1 MKIGVIGG
9 SGFIGKHVTKEL
21 LARGYEVVIFD
32 KFKPSIDV
40 PFKEIDILDIATLR
54 ENLINVDGVIH
65 LAALVGVDNCRLNEE
80 DVVRVNFEGTKNI
93 VQICNENGIE
103 KLLFSSSSEVYGDG
117 VSVPFKENDIKIP
130 KSAYGKAKLMSED
143 YLKEY
148 ASDSL
153 KVRVVRY
160 FNVYGSQQ
168 NDNFVISKFL
178 KQAHSGEDITIYGDG
193 QQIRCFSYISDIVN
207 GTILAFEY
215 EGEKFADFNVG
226 NNNPISMEELAI
238 KINELMGNKSKIKFL
253 DLGEEGVRNSSIEIF
268 RRIPS
273 IEKAKLFLNYQPIIS
288 LDKGLEIIIG
298 EKYGNTVSI
307 S

>member
-1 MKIGVIGG
+1 
-9 SGFIGKHVTKEL
+9 
-21 LARGYEVVIFD
+21 
-32 KFKPSIDV
+32 
-40 PFKEIDILDIATLR
+40 
-54 ENLINVDGVIH
+54 H

-93 VQICNENGIE
+93 VQVCTENGIE

-148 ASDSL
+148 VSNSL
-153 KVRVVRY
+153 KIRVVRY

-178 KQAHSGEDITIYGDG
+178 KQAHSGKDITIYGDG

-215 EGEKFADFNVG
+215 EGENFADFNIG
-226 NNNPISMEELAI
+226 NNKPISMEELAI

>member
-9 SGFIGKHVTKEL
+9 GGFIGKHVTKEL
-21 LARGYEVVIFD
+21 IARGYEVIIFD

-40 PFKEIDILDIATLR
+40 PFEEIDILDIATLR
-54 ENLINVDGVIH
+54 EKLINVDGVIH
-65 LAALVGVDNCRLNEE
+65 LAALVGVDNCRSNEE

-93 VQICNENGIE
+93 VEVCIENGIG

-117 VSVPFKENDIKIP
+117 VSVPFKENDVKIP
-130 KSAYGKAKLMSED
+130 KSAYGKAKLMSE
-143 YLKEY
+143 YFLKEY
-148 ASDSL
+148 ANNSF

-178 KQAHSGEDITIYGDG
+178 KQTHNGENITIYGDG

-215 EGEKFADFNVG
+215 EGENFADFNIG
-226 NNNPISMEELAI
+226 NNKPISMGELAV
-238 KINELMGNKSKIKFL
+238 KINELMGNKSEIEFL
-253 DLGEEGVRNSSIEIF
+253 NLGDEGVRDSNIEIF

-273 IEKAKLFLNYQPIIS
+273 IKKAQLLLNYQPVIS
-288 LDKGLEIIIG
+288 LNKGLEIIIE

>member
-1 MKIGVIGG
+1 MYTV
-9 SGFIGKHVTKEL
+9 
-21 LARGYEVVIFD
+21 
-32 KFKPSIDV
+32 
-40 PFKEIDILDIATLR
+40 
-54 ENLINVDGVIH
+54 
-65 LAALVGVDNCRLNEE
+65 
-80 DVVRVNFEGTKNI
+80 
-93 VQICNENGIE
+93 
-103 KLLFSSSSEVYGDG
+103 
-117 VSVPFKENDIKIP
+117 
-130 KSAYGKAKLMSED
+130 
-143 YLKEY
+143 
-148 ASDSL
+148 
-153 KVRVVRY
+153 
-160 FNVYGSQQ
+160 SQQ

-215 EGEKFADFNVG
+215 EGENFADFNVG
-226 NNNPISMEELAI
+226 NNKPISMEELAI